1 MKVLIVDDEP
11 QIRRALV
18 LNLEA
23 RGHDVV
29 EADSGERGLALA
41 AAERPDVVLLDLGLA
56 GMDGLMVIEALRGWS
71 NVPIIVLTARDDER
85 SKVFALDLGADD
97 YVTKPFGMAEL
108 LARIRAAGRRVV
120 GGEQDAPEVDTADF
134 RLDLAGRRAFAGA
147 DRAETR
153 LTPIEWAI
161 VIHLVRN
168 VGRLVTYRQLAEAVW
183 GGGYQPDQN
192 LLRVHMGHI
201 RHKLEPEPSRPR
213 YFVTDSGTGFRFQ
226 AD

>member
-1 MKVLIVDDEP
+1 MKVLVVDDEP

-18 LNLEA
+18 LNLGV

-29 EADSGERGLALA
+29 EADSGEGALAMA
-41 AAERPDVVLLDLGLA
+41 AAERPDVVLLDLGLV

-108 LARIRAAGRRVV
+108 LARIRAVGRRLGADESDVADV
-120 GGEQDAPEVDTADF
+120 TTPDF
-134 RLDLAGRRAFAGA
+134 RLDVAARRAFAGA
-147 DRAETR
+147 EQAEVR
-153 LTPIEWAI
+153 LTPIEWSI
-161 VIHLVRN
+161 VIHLVRHA
-168 VGRLVTYRQLAEAVW
+168 GRLVTYRQLAEAVW
-183 GGGYQPDQN
+183 GEGYQPDHN

-226 AD
+226 LD